1 MKAVEQVRVRVM
13 FGQHPIGTPY
23 VGNPAAALRYEA
35 AMKRRFPSCRVISEP
50 LPGLPVVSG
59 R

>member
-13 FGQHPIGTPY
+13 FGQHVIAKPY
-23 VGNPAAALRYEA
+23 VGDQAAAKLYEA
-35 AMKRRFPSCRVISEP
+35 GMLRRFPSCQVISEP

-59 R
+59 Q